1 MEDSSSSTIEQAS
14 PGRGGGLGGPG
25 WGREPEPKV
34 KLDLARLIR
43 GTPMEGWAVPGNEEF
58 LREVTHYVRVLLRE
72 EEEQR

>member
-43 GTPMEGWAVPGNEEF
+43 GTPMEGWAVP
-58 LREVTHYVRVLLRE
+58 
-72 EEEQR
+72 